1 MESKWGTAAN
11 GNLQVPFATF
21 SSRRR
26 LSRWSNGT
34 SHYNGQC
41 LQCHFPSSTPLP
53 HGLAP
58 HLPLPLVLPLH
69 PRPSIAPAPVIR
81 YAAQPSTGS
90 PEQST
95 TITSF
100 IVTSSVT
107 VQVQSQCAACLTYS
121 AQTTPPSDGRPSC
134 AALLAAQISHNP
146 LDSLILTSP
155 NPPFWTPSR
164 RHLAA
169 AIGRG
174 IPASHLDVSCLT
186 TSSRILLLSSY
197 CLHTLLLRRLF
208 SAAWLFGAFAR
219 LLWTLFFFYGPYYV
233 VVCLLPTTY
242 WIPARQLHTVCSTSF
257 FYCSISSHASSS
269 SSAAFAFSLHP
280 PKNIPFRHRHA
291 LLSPCHAVSQPLV
304 SLKEPFPS
312 SVLDSAHASYPP
324 LLSVRRRSRDIDIID
339 TFHRHI
345 DDLDTTLIRHG
356 KEKKEKGSAT
366 YVLFRLAAGFWVW
379 QLVLGTSLCLIGF
392 GFRRVIVLQ
401 EEEERS
407 LCDPRSTSK
416 SPRLSTSTLPL
427 FPAPPFFDCCFSL
440 PTRTES
446 YTKHSE
452 VYHEWPQ
459 CASLTCLSRWRK

>member
-1 MESKWGTAAN
+1 MS
-11 GNLQVPFATF
+11 
-21 SSRRR
+21 
-26 LSRWSNGT
+26 
-34 SHYNGQC
+34 
-41 LQCHFPSSTPLP
+41 FPLLHPLP
-53 HGLAP
+53 HLHRTFP
-58 HLPLPLVLPLH
+58 SPPPPPLSCPPSPLPLVLPSH

-107 VQVQSQCAACLTYS
+107 VQVHSQCAACLTYS
-121 AQTTPPSDGRPSC
+121 AQTTPPSDGRSSC

-174 IPASHLDVSCLT
+174 ILDVSCLT

-219 LLWTLFFFYGPYYV
+219 LLWTVFFFYGPYHV

-242 WIPARQLHTVCSTSF
+242 WIPARQLHTVCSTSL

-269 SSAAFAFSLHP
+269 PAAFAFSLHP
-280 PKNIPFRHRHA
+280 PKKYSLSTPTRPSPALSCRVATAGVSERTLSVFRSRFRRRLLSTPSICTTKKQRHRHN
-291 LLSPCHAVSQPLV
+291 
-304 SLKEPFPS
+304 
-312 SVLDSAHASYPP
+312 
-324 LLSVRRRSRDIDIID
+324 
-339 TFHRHI
+339 RHI
-345 DDLDTTLIRHG
+345 PPPHRRLRHNPDPTRQ
-356 KEKKEKGSAT
+356 EKKGKR
-366 YVLFRLAAGFWVW
+366 F
-379 QLVLGTSLCLIGF
+379 
-392 GFRRVIVLQ
+392 
-401 EEEERS
+401 
-407 LCDPRSTSK
+407 CDI
-416 SPRLSTSTLPL
+416 
-427 FPAPPFFDCCFSL
+427 
-440 PTRTES
+440 RTI
-446 YTKHSE
+446 
-452 VYHEWPQ
+452 
-459 CASLTCLSRWRK
+459 